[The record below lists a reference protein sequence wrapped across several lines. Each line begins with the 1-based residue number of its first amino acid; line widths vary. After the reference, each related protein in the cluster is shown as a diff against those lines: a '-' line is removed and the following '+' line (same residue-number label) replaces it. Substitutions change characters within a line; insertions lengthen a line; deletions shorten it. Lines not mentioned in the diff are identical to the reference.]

1 MQTGEIKSIKY
12 KNGNVYGGKIDDNKP
27 HGKGVIKY
35 KNGNVYGGN
44 IDNNKPHGKGV
55 MTNAKGKMIYAGEF
69 THGKPHGNGLITFA
83 DGNMYEVICRGGDVL
98 NGKGVMEF
106 TNGDFYTGKFKDG
119 VPHDKSGCFEYDD
132 KSHIRRYFGEVQDGK
147 PHGQGVMTETDG
159 TKYEGN
165 FKDGERDG
173 KGILTYQ
180 NGTKYEG
187 NFKGD
192 LQCGQG
198 VMTYPWGGS
207 ESGEYR
213 YGSLNGKGVRKYANG
228 DSYEGEFFV
237 GKRHGQGV
245 YTYANGDVTKY
256 NGKWYN
262 GEYHGQGEMAYSNGT
277 KYNGEFKDGRMF
289 VDVKKPK
296 KQNETKTVVFQSS
309 QLEKAENA
317 QWGHGRFIDQNHL
330 ITRYND
336 INDANEVIGKL
347 NELADV
353 NGCASTKF
361 KVVFDQHGGEQGLND
376 ITVDTESA
384 KQMLQMLYK
393 KGYRDITVSDLSCHG
408 ATGYHFKGISQEFVN
423 TNPDINVTIRASA
436 EDRVVS
442 SCHSNNGTKFR
453 TFSTDGQALNREK
466 SVYKSNLTQIVG
478 GNTNEESKESSLLHK
493 NTTMKNASIQ
503 R

>member
-1 MQTGEIKSIKY
+1 MQQKVTY
-12 KNGNVYGGKIDDNKP
+12 
-27 HGKGVIKY
+27 
-35 KNGNVYGGN
+35 
-44 IDNNKPHGKGV
+44 
-55 MTNAKGKMIYAGEF
+55 
-69 THGKPHGNGLITFA
+69 
-83 DGNMYEVICRGGDVL
+83 
-98 NGKGVMEF
+98 
-106 TNGDFYTGKFKDG
+106 TNGDSYTGQLQG
-119 VPHDKSGCFEYDD
+119 
-132 KSHIRRYFGEVQDGK
+132 GK

-213 YGSLNGKGVRKYANG
+213 YGSLNGKGVMTETDGTKYEGNFKDGRIHGTGVMQYANG
-228 DSYEGEFFV
+228 
-237 GKRHGQGV
+237 R
-245 YTYANGDVTKY
+245 KY
-256 NGKWYN
+256 NGKFN
-262 GEYHGQGEMAYSNGT
+262 R
-277 KYNGEFKDGRMF
+277 GRVF
-289 VDVKKPK
+289 VDVKQKNPSTK
-296 KQNETKTVVFQSS
+296 KTVLFQSS

-330 ITRYND
+330 ITRYNG
-336 INDANEVIGKL
+336 IENANEVITKL
-347 NELADV
+347 NDLAVV
-353 NGCASTKF
+353 NEGESTNLKL
-361 KVVFDQHGGEQGLND
+361 VFFQHGGEGGIND
-376 ITVDTESA
+376 IHVNNDSA
-384 KQMLQMLYK
+384 KQMLDILRE